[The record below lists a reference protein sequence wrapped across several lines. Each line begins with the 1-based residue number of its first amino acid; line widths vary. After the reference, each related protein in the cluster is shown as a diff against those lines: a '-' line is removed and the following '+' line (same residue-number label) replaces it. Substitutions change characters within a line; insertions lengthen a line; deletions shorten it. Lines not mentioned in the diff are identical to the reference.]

1 MRRYWIVAVLLLA
14 GCQSTHQQLLDQG
27 YPPAYADGFQDGC
40 GSGRQ
45 AAGVMAGEFRKNVPR
60 YLHERQYETG
70 WDDGFR
76 QCQAMRQSEDQQR
89 YYDRHRDEREER
101 WQQDKDRDAAKAYRR

>member
-1 MRRYWIVAVLLLA
+1 MRYWLFVFVLLA
-14 GCQSTHQQLLDQG
+14 GCQSTHQQLIDQG

-45 AAGVMAGEFRKNVPR
+45 AGGSLGEFRKDVPR
-60 YLHERQYETG
+60 YLHNRQYESG

-76 QCQAMRQSEDQQR
+76 QCQAMQQNQDRQN
-89 YYDRHRDEREER
+89 YYNRHWDEREER
-101 WQQDKDRDAAKAYRR
+101 WQQEKDRDAARAYRR